1 MTTSKH
7 LSRRRWLT
15 ITATLA
21 AGCAIPAL
29 THATPHDKPLR
40 VILPLSAGSG
50 GDGAIRAIAPSI
62 GKVLGQAMVI
72 ENLPGAG
79 GITGTAQLVRAP
91 KDGST
96 IAIVSNNHVVNPSL
110 YKSIPFDSINDI
122 TPITII
128 GTTPFVLVASPKL
141 PVRNVQE
148 LIAYAKANPGALN
161 YGSSGNG
168 TILHLGAAMFVQ
180 QAGLQIP
187 HIPYRGMG
195 QLMNDLLSGQVQ
207 LGVVAVAPAAP
218 HVKTGALR
226 ALGVT
231 SAKRSDTLPEVP
243 TIAEQGLPNYVLNG
257 WIAAIGPA
265 GLTDAE
271 RQRIYQGFAKGVA
284 APEATQALMAQGYDI
299 QLTPPAQTATFIR
312 DEKLRMEAVVK
323 AANVKMD

>member
-15 ITATLA
+15 IITTLA

-29 THATPHDKPLR
+29 AHATPHDKPLR

-62 GKVLGQAMVI
+62 GKVLGQALVI

-148 LIAYAKANPGALN
+148 LITYAKANPGALN

-299 QLTPPAQTATFIR
+299 QLTPPAQTANFIR

-323 AANVKMD
+323 TANVKMD